1 MNQTHRPVLLA
12 EAVTALL
19 ESPLL
24 QAESPEKFILIDGT
38 FGRGGHSRALLEAIR
53 FDAQLIAFDKDLQ
66 AIAEAKKISDTR
78 FQIIHNSFASM
89 AQHAEPASVAGVLL
103 DLGISSPQVDEA
115 ERGFSF
121 RRDGPLDMRMNTT
134 TGLTAAQ
141 WLNQA
146 GVDDIAHVI
155 KTYGEER
162 FALPIAKAIVARREL
177 NQPLATTMELANLV
191 AGLIKKREPGQD
203 PATRTFQALRI
214 FINKELDD
222 LAIGLKA
229 ALDLLKPGGRLVV
242 ISFHSLEDRIVKQFM
257 QMHSAV
263 EVPRGLPIRAKDLP
277 QGELEL
283 ISRVKPSST
292 EVGENPRARS
302 AVMRVAQKRSAEDG
316 LIYRRQVSQ

>member
-24 QAESPEKFILIDGT
+24 QAESSEKSIVIDGT
-38 FGRGGHSRALLEAIR
+38 FGRGGHTRALLEAMR

-66 AIAEAKKISDTR
+66 AIAEAKKITDSR
-78 FQIIHNSFASM
+78 FQIVHSSFASM

-146 GVDDIAHVI
+146 SVEDIARVI

-162 FALPIAKAIVARREL
+162 FALPIAKAIFACREL
-177 NQPLATTMELANLV
+177 NQPLASTMELANLV
-191 AGLIKKREPGQD
+191 AGVVKKREPGQD

-222 LAIGLKA
+222 LASGLQA

-292 EVGENPRARS
+292 EVSDNPRARS
-302 AVMRVAQKRSAEDG
+302 AVMRVAQKRSLEAG
-316 LIYRRQVSQ
+316 LIYRKQVSQ

>member
-1 MNQTHRPVLLA
+1 
-12 EAVTALL
+12 L

-66 AIAEAKKISDTR
+66 AITEAKKIKDSR

-89 AQHAEPASVAGVLL
+89 AQYAEPASVAGVLL

-141 WLNQA
+141 WLNKA

-162 FALPIAKAIVARREL
+162 FALPIAKAIIARREL
-177 NQPLATTMELANLV
+177 AQPLATTLDLANLV
-191 AGLIKKREPGQD
+191 AGVVKKREPGQD

-277 QGELEL
+277 QGDLEL
-283 ISRVKPSST
+283 IARVKPSSS
-292 EVGENPRARS
+292 EVSENPRARS
-302 AVMRVAQKRSAEDG
+302 AVMRVAQKRSLEAG

>member
-191 AGLIKKREPGQD
+191 ASVIKKREPGQD

-277 QGELEL
+277 QGDLEL
-283 ISRVKPSST
+283 ISRVKPSSS
-292 EVGENPRARS
+292 EVSENPRARS
-302 AVMRVAQKRSAEDG
+302 AVMRVAQKRSLEAG

>member
-146 GVDDIAHVI
+146 GVDDIAYVI

-162 FALPIAKAIVARREL
+162 FALPIAKAILARREL

-191 AGLIKKREPGQD
+191 AGVIKKREPGQD

-277 QGELEL
+277 QGDLEL
-283 ISRVKPSST
+283 ISRVKPSSS
-292 EVGENPRARS
+292 EVSENPRARS
-302 AVMRVAQKRSAEDG
+302 AVMRVAQKRSLEAG

>member
-24 QAESPEKFILIDGT
+24 QTESPEKSILIDGT

-66 AIAEAKKISDTR
+66 AITEAKKIKDSR

-89 AQHAEPASVAGVLL
+89 AQHAEPVSVAGVLL

-177 NQPLATTMELANLV
+177 NQPLASTMELANLV
-191 AGLIKKREPGQD
+191 AGVIKKREPGQD

-277 QGELEL
+277 QGDLEL
-283 ISRVKPSST
+283 ISRVKPSSA
-292 EVGENPRARS
+292 EVSENPRARS
-302 AVMRVAQKRSAEDG
+302 AVMRVAQKRSLEAG

>member
-1 MNQTHRPVLLA
+1 MNQTHHPVLLA

-24 QAESPEKFILIDGT
+24 QIEAPEQSILIDGT
-38 FGRGGHSRALLEAIR
+38 FGRGGHTRALLGALQPN
-53 FDAQLIAFDKDLQ
+53 AQLLAFDKDLQ
-66 AIAEAKKISDTR
+66 AIAEAKKIKDAR
-78 FQIIHNSFASM
+78 FQIIHSSFASM
-89 AQHAEPASVAGVLL
+89 AQHAEPVSVAGVLL

-162 FALPIAKAIVARREL
+162 FALPIAKAIHARREL
-177 NQPLATTMELANLV
+177 NQPLVTTIELATLV
-191 AGLIKKREPGQD
+191 ARVIKKREPGQD

-222 LAIGLKA
+222 LTLGLQA

-283 ISRVKPSST
+283 ISRVKPSSA
-292 EVGENPRARS
+292 EVSENPRARS
-302 AVMRVAQKRSAEDG
+302 AVMRVAQKRSLEAG

>member
-24 QAESPEKFILIDGT
+24 QAESPEKSILIDGT
-38 FGRGGHSRALLEAIR
+38 FGRGGHSRALLEAIQ

-66 AIAEAKKISDTR
+66 AIAEAKKIRDSR

-191 AGLIKKREPGQD
+191 ASVIKKREPGQD

-277 QGELEL
+277 QGDLEL
-283 ISRVKPSST
+283 IARVKPSSS
-292 EVGENPRARS
+292 EVSENPRARS
-302 AVMRVAQKRSAEDG
+302 AVMRVAQKRSLEAG

>member
-24 QAESPEKFILIDGT
+24 LAESPEKSILIDGT
-38 FGRGGHSRALLEAIR
+38 FGRGGHSRALLEKIQ

-66 AIAEAKKISDTR
+66 AITEAKKISDKR
-78 FQIIHNSFASM
+78 FQIVHSSFANM
-89 AQHAEPASVAGVLL
+89 DQHAEPASVAGVLL

-141 WLNQA
+141 WLDQA

-162 FALPIAKAIVARREL
+162 FALPIAKAILARREL

-191 AGLIKKREPGQD
+191 AGVIKKREPGQD

-222 LAIGLKA
+222 LASGLQA

-283 ISRVKPSST
+283 IARVKPSSS
-292 EVGENPRARS
+292 EVSENPRARS
-302 AVMRVAQKRSAEDG
+302 AVMRVAQKRSLEAG
-316 LIYRRQVSQ
+316 LIYRKQVSQ

>member
-1 MNQTHRPVLLA
+1 VH
-12 EAVTALL
+12 
-19 ESPLL
+19 
-24 QAESPEKFILIDGT
+24 G
-38 FGRGGHSRALLEAIR
+38 
-53 FDAQLIAFDKDLQ
+53 
-66 AIAEAKKISDTR
+66 
-78 FQIIHNSFASM
+78 SFASM
-89 AQHAEPASVAGVLL
+89 SQHAEPASVAGVLL

-162 FALPIAKAIVARREL
+162 FALPVAKAILARREL
-177 NQPLATTMELANLV
+177 NQPLASTMELANLV
-191 AGLIKKREPGQD
+191 AGVIKKREPGQD

-222 LAIGLKA
+222 LAIGLQA
-229 ALDLLKPGGRLVV
+229 ALDLLKPDGRLVV
-242 ISFHSLEDRIVKQFM
+242 ISFHSLEDRIVKKFM

-283 ISRVKPSST
+283 ISRVKPSSA
-292 EVGENPRARS
+292 EVSENPRARS
-302 AVMRVAQKRSAEDG
+302 AVMRVAQKRSLEAG

>member
-24 QAESPEKFILIDGT
+24 QTESSEQSILIDGT
-38 FGRGGHSRALLEAIR
+38 FGRGGHTRALLGAIR
-53 FDAQLIAFDKDLQ
+53 PDAQLIAFDKDVQ
-66 AIAEAKKISDTR
+66 AIAEAKQITDSR
-78 FQIIHNSFASM
+78 FQIIHSSFANM
-89 AQHAEPASVAGVLL
+89 AQHAEPKSVAGVLL

-146 GVDDIAHVI
+146 SVDDIAHVI

-162 FALPIAKAIVARREL
+162 FALPIAKAILAHREL
-177 NQPLATTMELANLV
+177 NQPLVTTMGLANLV
-191 AGLIKKREPGQD
+191 AGVIKKREPGQD

-222 LAIGLKA
+222 LALGLQA

-283 ISRVKPSST
+283 IARVKPSKS
-292 EVGENPRARS
+292 EVSDNPRSRS
-302 AVMRVAQKRSAEDG
+302 AVMRVAQKRSLEAG
-316 LIYRRQVSQ
+316 LIYRRQVS

>member
-24 QAESPEKFILIDGT
+24 QAESPEKSILIDGT
-38 FGRGGHSRALLEAIR
+38 FGRGGHTRALLGAIQPN
-53 FDAQLIAFDKDLQ
+53 AQLIAFDKDLQ
-66 AIAEAKKISDTR
+66 AIAEAKKIKDSR
-78 FQIIHNSFASM
+78 FRIIHSSFASM
-89 AQHAEPASVAGVLL
+89 GQHAEPASIAGVLL

-162 FALPIAKAIVARREL
+162 FALPIAKAILARREL

-191 AGLIKKREPGQD
+191 AGVIKKREPGQD

-292 EVGENPRARS
+292 EVSENPRARS
-302 AVMRVAQKRSAEDG
+302 AVMRVAQKQSLEAG

>member
-24 QAESPEKFILIDGT
+24 QAESTDKSILIDGT
-38 FGRGGHSRALLEAIR
+38 FGRGGHTRALLGAIR
-53 FDAQLIAFDKDLQ
+53 PDTQLIAFDKDVQ
-66 AIAEAKKISDTR
+66 AIAEAKKIADSR
-78 FQIIHNSFASM
+78 FQIIHSSFASM
-89 AQHAEPASVAGVLL
+89 AQHAEPASIAGVLL

-146 GVDDIAHVI
+146 SVDDIAHVI

-162 FALPIAKAIVARREL
+162 FALPIAKAIIARREL
-177 NQPLATTMELANLV
+177 PQPLTTTMELANLV
-191 AGLIKKREPGQD
+191 AGVIKKREPGQD

-222 LAIGLKA
+222 LALGLQA
-229 ALDLLKPGGRLVV
+229 ALELLKPGGRLVV

-277 QGELEL
+277 QGQLEL
-283 ISRVKPSST
+283 ISRVKPSNT
-292 EVGENPRARS
+292 EVSENPRARS

>member
-24 QAESPEKFILIDGT
+24 QAESPEKSILIDGT

-66 AIAEAKKISDTR
+66 AIAEAKKIKDSR

-89 AQHAEPASVAGVLL
+89 AQYAEPASVAGVLL

-162 FALPIAKAIVARREL
+162 FALPIAKAIIARREL
-177 NQPLATTMELANLV
+177 AQPLATTLDLANLV
-191 AGLIKKREPGQD
+191 AGVVKKREPGQD

-277 QGELEL
+277 QGDLEL
-283 ISRVKPSST
+283 ISRVKPSSS
-292 EVGENPRARS
+292 EVSENPRARS
-302 AVMRVAQKRSAEDG
+302 AVMRVAQKRSLEAG

>member
-12 EAVTALL
+12 EALTALL
-19 ESPLL
+19 ESPLM
-24 QAESPEKFILIDGT
+24 QTESPEKSILIDGT
-38 FGRGGHSRALLEAIR
+38 FGRGGHTRAILGAIQS
-53 FDAQLIAFDKDLQ
+53 DAQLIAFDKDLQ
-66 AIAEAKKISDTR
+66 AIAEAKKIRDSR
-78 FQIIHNSFASM
+78 FQIIHSSFASM
-89 AQHAEPASVAGVLL
+89 AQYAEPTSVAGVLL

-146 GVDDIAHVI
+146 SVDDIAHVI

-162 FALPIAKAIVARREL
+162 FALPIAKAILARREL
-177 NQPLATTMELANLV
+177 SQPLATTMDLASLV
-191 AGLIKKREPGQD
+191 AGVIKKREPGQD

-222 LAIGLKA
+222 LTLGLQA

-292 EVGENPRARS
+292 EVRDNPRARS
-302 AVMRVAQKRSAEDG
+302 AVMRVAQKRTLEAG

>member
-24 QAESPEKFILIDGT
+24 RTESPEKSILIDGT
-38 FGRGGHSRALLEAIR
+38 FGRGGHTRALLEVMQP
-53 FDAQLIAFDKDLQ
+53 DAQLIAFDKDLQ
-66 AIAEAKKISDTR
+66 AIAEANKIRDSR
-78 FQIIHNSFASM
+78 FQIMHSSFASM

-146 GVDDIAHVI
+146 SVDDIAHVI

-162 FALPIAKAIVARREL
+162 FALPIAKAILARREL
-177 NQPLATTMELANLV
+177 NQPLATTMDLANLV
-191 AGLIKKREPGQD
+191 AGVVKKREPGQD

-222 LAIGLKA
+222 LALGLQA

-257 QMHSAV
+257 QMHSAI

-283 ISRVKPSST
+283 IARVKPSSA
-292 EVGENPRARS
+292 EVSDNPRARS
-302 AVMRVAQKRSAEDG
+302 AVMRVAQKRSLEVG

>member
-24 QAESPEKFILIDGT
+24 QAESPEKSILIDGT

-66 AIAEAKKISDTR
+66 AIAEAKKIRDSR
-78 FQIIHNSFASM
+78 FQIVHGSFASM
-89 AQHAEPASVAGVLL
+89 SQHAEPASVAGVLL

-162 FALPIAKAIVARREL
+162 FALPVAKAILARREL
-177 NQPLATTMELANLV
+177 NQPLASTMELANLV
-191 AGLIKKREPGQD
+191 AGVIKKREPGQD

-242 ISFHSLEDRIVKQFM
+242 ISFHSLEDRIVKKFM

-283 ISRVKPSST
+283 ISRVKPSSA
-292 EVGENPRARS
+292 EVSENPRARS
-302 AVMRVAQKRSAEDG
+302 AVMRVAQKRSLEAG

>member
-24 QAESPEKFILIDGT
+24 QIEAPEQSILIDGT
-38 FGRGGHSRALLEAIR
+38 FGRGGHTRALLGALQPN
-53 FDAQLIAFDKDLQ
+53 AQLLAFDKDLQ
-66 AIAEAKKISDTR
+66 AIAEAKKIKDAR
-78 FQIIHNSFASM
+78 FQIIHSSFASM
-89 AQHAEPASVAGVLL
+89 AQHAEPVSVAGVLL

-162 FALPIAKAIVARREL
+162 FALPIAKAIHARREL
-177 NQPLATTMELANLV
+177 NQPLVTTIELATLV
-191 AGLIKKREPGQD
+191 ARVIKKREPGQD

-222 LAIGLKA
+222 LTLGLQA

-283 ISRVKPSST
+283 ISRVKPSSA
-292 EVGENPRARS
+292 EVSENPRARS
-302 AVMRVAQKRSAEDG
+302 AVMRVAQKRSLEAG